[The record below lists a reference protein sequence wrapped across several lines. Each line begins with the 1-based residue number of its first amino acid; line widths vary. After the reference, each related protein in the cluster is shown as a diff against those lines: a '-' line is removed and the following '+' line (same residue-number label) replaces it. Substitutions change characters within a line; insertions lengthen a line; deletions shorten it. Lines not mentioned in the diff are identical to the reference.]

1 MNRDSET
8 LQLEYDPDRLLDQLI
23 DKLNLRN
30 DADLARA
37 LEVGRSLI
45 SKIRHRKLEVG
56 APLLIRMHEVSELSI
71 EALRFLLGDRR
82 TKFRI
87 SDQQFK
93 PASKLANTSEVKSTG
108 TDSADPGF
116 K

>member
-82 TKFRI
+82 KKFR
-87 SDQQFK
+87 SATSNSNLQ
-93 PASKLANTSEVKSTG
+93 ASLQVHQT
-108 TDSADPGF
+108 
-116 K
+116 